1 MGFGMVKHHLDHLV
15 PELAEPCRLD
25 KYLADTLELF
35 PRTQYERRKVA
46 VVLASKSVKPSL
58 KLAGGEVLSVDW
70 EDLPESRFEAEDIA
84 LDVLYEDDA
93 VVVVNKPRGMV
104 VHPAH
109 GNWTGTL
116 VQALLHRVKE
126 LADNFEDEEGS
137 EVRPG
142 IVHRLDKD
150 TSGVLITAKT
160 PEALEFLSAQFR
172 DRSTEKT
179 YYAVLKGSPKKD
191 SGLIEGW
198 LGRDPKNRQRFAA
211 VDASH
216 GKPAVTAW
224 TVLARAPGYVLVKFR
239 PHTGRTHQLRVHSMV
254 LGCPILGDPIYAR
267 TDPRAPRAP
276 LMLHAARLSIEL
288 PGGRGRKVFRAPLPL
303 EFRAVLLDLE
313 LPDPPTD
320 ETD

>member
-1 MGFGMVKHHLDHLV
+1 MIARHVLEHVVAPLD
-15 PELAEPCRLD
+15 EPCRLD
-25 KYLADTLELF
+25 KYLSDTAGLF
-35 PRTQYERRKVA
+35 PRTQYERRRVE
-46 VVLASKSVKPSL
+46 VLLAGKSVKPSL
-58 KLAGGEVLSVDW
+58 RLVGGEVLSVSWD
-70 EDLPESRFEAEDIA
+70 DLPEARFEAENIA
-84 LDVLYEDDA
+84 LDVLYEDEA
-93 VVVVNKPRGMV
+93 VVVVNKPKGMV

-116 VQALLHRVKE
+116 VQGLLHRVKD

-179 YYAVLKGSPKKD
+179 YFAVLKGAPKKD
-191 SGLIEGW
+191 SGTIEGF

-211 VDASH
+211 VGASQ

-224 TVLARAPGYVLVKFR
+224 TVLARVPGYVLVKFR

-267 TDPRAPRAP
+267 TDPKVPLAP
-276 LMLHAARLSIEL
+276 LMLHAAVLSIEL
-288 PGGRGRKVFRAPLPL
+288 PGGKGRREFTAPLPP
-303 EFRAVLLDLE
+303 EFRLVLEGLG
-313 LPDPPTD
+313 LPDRLSFGPS
-320 ETD
+320 